1 MTGPMLGETD
11 ALSNAITRFPEA
23 GRRALVAVVAP
34 TSFAGSLTGEQ
45 AGLLAQVAKLDA
57 DSLMRAL
64 IPLAAAYARPAIS
77 GFYVGAVARVP
88 SGAIYFGANQEFAGT
103 SLWMTL
109 HAEQS
114 AIAHAWRAEEEAID
128 TLAVGAAPC
137 GLCRQFMAELG
148 EPDRLRV
155 IIADGPAT
163 TLADLLPQAFGPAAL
178 GHQSGGMLLPRG
190 VSLMLEHATE
200 DPLVHAAFAAARR
213 SYAPYTGAEA
223 GIALRLRSGA
233 VVAGAYAESVAHNPS
248 LSPLAAALSHRVF
261 LGLEGDEIVAAS
273 LVAVGHEAIDH
284 HGAARGLLTAVAPGV
299 RLVSWPARH
308 L

>member
-1 MTGPMLGETD
+1 MTGPMVGDTD

-34 TSFAGSLTGEQ
+34 TSFAGRLTAAQ
-45 AGLLAQVAKLDA
+45 ADLLAQVAKLDP
-57 DSLMRAL
+57 DTLLRAL

-77 GFYVGAVARVP
+77 GFYVGAVARAQ

-103 SLWMTL
+103 SPWMTL

-114 AIAHAWRAEEEAID
+114 AIAHAWSAEEEAID

-137 GLCRQFMAELG
+137 GLCRQFMTELG
-148 EPDRLRV
+148 APDQLRV

-163 TLADLLPQAFGPAAL
+163 TLATLLPQAFGPDAL
-178 GHQSGGMLLPRG
+178 DQHGGLLSSRR
-190 VSLMLEHATE
+190 VSLMLDHAT
-200 DPLVHAAFAAARR
+200 DDALIHAAFAAARR
-213 SYAPYTGAEA
+213 SYAPYTSAEA

-261 LGLEGDEIVAAS
+261 LGLEGDEILAAS
-273 LVAVGHEAIDH
+273 LVAVGHALIDH
-284 HGAARGLLTAVAPGV
+284 HGAARSLLTAVAPGV

>member
-1 MTGPMLGETD
+1 MTDPMLGETD
-11 ALSNAITRFPEA
+11 ALSNAITCFPEA

-45 AGLLAQVAKLDA
+45 ARSLAQVAKLDA

-88 SGAIYFGANQEFAGT
+88 SGAIYFGANHEFAGT

-148 EPDRLRV
+148 APDRLRV

-163 TLADLLPQAFGPAAL
+163 TLAALLPQAFGPDAL
-178 GHQSGGMLLPRG
+178 GRRGGMLLSRG
-190 VSLMLEHATE
+190 VSLMLDHATD

-223 GIALRLRSGA
+223 GIALRLRSGE

-273 LVAVGHEAIDH
+273 LVAVGHAAIDH
-284 HGAARGLLTAVAPGV
+284 HTAARGLLTAVAPGV

>member
-1 MTGPMLGETD
+1 MTGPEPGETE
-11 ALSNAITRFPEA
+11 ALSSAITHFPEA

-45 AGLLAQVAKLDA
+45 ARLLAQVAKLDA

-114 AIAHAWRAEEEAID
+114 AIAHAWRAAEEAID

-148 EPDRLRV
+148 APDRLRV
-155 IIADGPAT
+155 IVADEPAT
-163 TLADLLPQAFGPAAL
+163 TLAALLPQAFGPAAL
-178 GHQSGGMLLPRG
+178 GRSGGMLLARG
-190 VSLMLEHATE
+190 VSLMLDHATD

-223 GIALRLRSGA
+223 GIALRLRSGE

-273 LVAVGHEAIDH
+273 LVAVGHAAIDH